1 MKPIIN
7 DNTKFIEDIT
17 DTKTSKAID
26 AMDLALA
33 KEIAANLLE
42 VYKGYAWV
50 VDVNSRTGGVTLL
63 CGQVQGALSTNFPYK
78 FWIPMEQ
85 LASQKI
91 MVKKVIMAA
100 GEILER
106 ANLPRGTW
114 NGERP
119 QQVDGV
125 KDKHQPTKGL
135 IYNA

>member
-1 MKPIIN
+1 
-7 DNTKFIEDIT
+7 
-17 DTKTSKAID
+17 
-26 AMDLALA
+26 
-33 KEIAANLLE
+33 
-42 VYKGYAWV
+42 
-50 VDVNSRTGGVTLL
+50 
-63 CGQVQGALSTNFPYK
+63 
-78 FWIPMEQ
+78 MEQ

-114 NGERP
+114 NGETPR
-119 QQVDGV
+119 QVDGV